1 MKLTA
6 KGKLP
11 SKIVKEIALCQ
22 PSLREN
28 SMLSFT
34 KRYIEDEQVA
44 TQRVRNLCEV
54 AKLVRVVKGKMI
66 QGSMYKAY
74 LQAQRY
80 ERYLYLFDRYKK
92 LNLGYFD
99 RHQEEDISSKIIH
112 IMMQMLRDK

>member
-1 MKLTA
+1 VKLTA

-54 AKLVRVVKGKMI
+54 AKLVRVVKGKI
-66 QGSMYKAY
+66 GIKS
-74 LQAQRY
+74 
-80 ERYLYLFDRYKK
+80 
-92 LNLGYFD
+92 
-99 RHQEEDISSKIIH
+99 
-112 IMMQMLRDK
+112 